1 MIRGNLQTAR
11 IHPMLVVGAVH
22 VEIGSAVAPVAGQ
35 VVFELRLKVT
45 RFFVRKDVSAVDVA
59 RPFQGRAGSV
69 VPYSLQIRIAPGRT
83 KRRFLRARDSGLG
96 GSFRCL
102 TEGRRQ

>member
-1 MIRGNLQTAR
+1 
-11 IHPMLVVGAVH
+11 MLVVGAVH

-69 VPYSLQIRIAPGRT
+69 VPHSLQIRIAPG
-83 KRRFLRARDSGLG
+83 LRNVDFFAPATVVLAAVFGVSLK
-96 GSFRCL
+96 
-102 TEGRRQ
+102 GRRQ